1 MEFVVERIMFAI
13 SLRQNLQQNQ
23 LLQLGLNGSLHLLAM
38 ESGG

>member
-1 MEFVVERIMFAI
+1 MTAV

-23 LLQLGLNGSLHLLAM
+23 LLLLGLNGCPHLLAM